1 VQRVRERRR
10 GGRRRKGMREKKK
23 GKKKKVKEREKREKD
38 RELPAGFAVAVA
50 SACRCFGGKQCTRNE
65 EKRDGT
71 VIGTGAGTADR
82 REGFREIKIL
92 VGKRFGMI

>member
-1 VQRVRERRR
+1 
-10 GGRRRKGMREKKK
+10 M

-38 RELPAGFAVAVA
+38 RELPAGFAAAVA

-71 VIGTGAGTADR
+71 VIGTGVGTADR
-82 REGFREIKIL
+82 RGNFGRLGVRTGRGLEKI
-92 VGKRFGMI
+92 